1 MELLEGVDDDP
12 LSSLEERIQKAVLL
26 IPRLRED
33 KEAALRE
40 KDEAVRE
47 SLKIRDRLAELTAEV
62 ETLRRERE
70 QVRAR
75 IEKLLSHMDV
85 IGAS

>member
-40 KDEAVRE
+40 KDEVVRE

-75 IEKLLSHMDV
+75 IEKLLGHMDV